1 MNTYHNKTLENTTQ
15 IAASHK
21 HDQNTAI
28 QLKDNRPN
36 SVAQLKQID
45 SNEKV
50 VQLCQHNHPQHASI
64 AVCPYGLKSAA
75 FRIPP
80 KHVKGAKASKFS
92 EGSQAVMDHAHA
104 QLTAGNATVES
115 TIAGGGHD
123 IEVSV
128 PRAHRHLPARPPRR
142 FNVHKTSNNDGSGQ
156 LAHDFFLK
164 NGESSE
170 SEASDA
176 EEEDA
181 APAAA
186 AAEEEHKEE
195 KKS

>member
-1 MNTYHNKTLENTTQ
+1 MNSYQKKSSENTTQ
-15 IAASHK
+15 TAANHK
-21 HDQNTAI
+21 SDKNAAI
-28 QLKDNRPN
+28 QLKDNRLH
-36 SVAQLKQID
+36 SVVQLKQLD

-50 VQLCQHNHPQHASI
+50 VQLCQHNHPQHAGI

-80 KHVKGAKASKFS
+80 KHIKGAKASKFS

-104 QLTAGNATVES
+104 QLTEGNATVES
-115 TIAGGGHD
+115 TNANGGND

-128 PRAHRHLPARPPRR
+128 PRAHRHLPARTPRR
-142 FNVHKTSNNDGSGQ
+142 FNVHKTSNKDGSGQ

-176 EEEDA
+176 EEE
-181 APAAA
+181 
-186 AAEEEHKEE
+186 HKE
-195 KKS
+195 